1 MYYKQISRYIW
12 FLVCMICLYIFL
24 TIFNFLIKIWT
35 SQNANEMHPF
45 HAWVVFTTSQLFI
58 LGFSHV
64 VVFVLYYM
72 RMSNKVTSGII
83 SKIVYFD
90 SSLIESLQ
98 NFLNGCNS
106 LWIIPLRTVWTCM
119 RSVFFGSL
127 HCNHGNKKFS
137 FNIQLDFDKFQH
149 KQ

>member
-1 MYYKQISRYIW
+1 
-12 FLVCMICLYIFL
+12 MIFLYIFL
-24 TIFNFLIKIWT
+24 TIFQFSDKDLDVTKCKL
-35 SQNANEMHPF
+35 NAPF
-45 HAWVVFTTSQLFI
+45 PRMGCFYDFTTLHPS
-58 LGFSHV
+58 FSHV

-72 RMSNKVTSGII
+72 LMSNKVTSGII

-137 FNIQLDFDKFQH
+137 FNIQLDFDKFQN